1 MLRAFRLTV
10 GPPVTSQRRWRIR
23 FKLWH
28 ILSVVAFLALYLALL
43 RYEGFVIFQLFFL
56 FIAIPLLFNPIS
68 ILAFL
73 RYRQLRREQE
83 ADAEPGGGIWW
94 LTSTSDEAELSRGVR
109 WLDDESRGPGA
120 DQVKG
125 R

>member
-1 MLRAFRLTV
+1 M
-10 GPPVTSQRRWRIR
+10 GPPVTSQKRWAIR

-28 ILSVVAFLALYLALL
+28 IVSVVAFLALYLALL
-43 RYEGFVIFQLFFL
+43 RYEGFIIFQLFLL
-56 FIAIPLLFNPIS
+56 FIAVPLLCNPIS

-73 RYRQLRREQE
+73 RYRQLRREHQ

-94 LTSTSDEAELSRGVR
+94 LTPDEVELGRGVR
-109 WLDDESRGPGA
+109 WLDDESA
-120 DQVKG
+120 DRSPVQVNG